1 MKTYKDET
9 AVKMKE
15 IASVA
20 MDSAQ
25 TKIDQLNTLGSNARN
40 QSSNYLLEW
49 QKWVST
55 ISFSL
60 VAIGGALVAQGTSP
74 HLSVFI
80 SFVLFLIVG
89 VWILVEH
96 KRQFERAATTSS
108 IDIDNYRPL
117 YDDKKK
123 AAFDLWED
131 PSSIEKHLAFLKQ
144 EQKIMDYTKTLNSLQ
159 NQELSHDKIVYLND
173 IWLATFI
180 AAIYLLLFPMYE
192 KLAKHYELSGVMT
205 SAIYWL
211 LLAVFILFV
220 IRDAQKSKP
229 YIAQANKSKRAKT
242 KSETR
247 HTDGYSERVKSEI
260 EFIEKIL
267 RDPKAK
273 V

>member
-1 MKTYKDET
+1 MKEYTEET
-9 AVKMKE
+9 AAKMKE
-15 IASVA
+15 IAGVA

-25 TKIDQLNTLGSNARN
+25 SKIDQLNTLGSSARN
-40 QSSNYLLEW
+40 QISNYLLEW

-60 VAIGGALVAQGTSP
+60 VAIGGALVAQGSSP
-74 HLSVFI
+74 HLSVLA

-89 VWILVEH
+89 IWILVEH
-96 KRQFERAATTSS
+96 KRQFERAASTSS

-131 PSSIEKHLAFLKQ
+131 PKSVEKHLAFLKQ

-173 IWLATFI
+173 IWLGTFI
-180 AAIYLLLFPMYE
+180 SAIYLLLFPMYE
-192 KLAKHYELSGVMT
+192 KLSKQYELASFP
-205 SAIYWL
+205 SNALYCL
-211 LLAVFILFV
+211 LLVLFILFV

-242 KSETR
+242 ESEAR
-247 HTDGYSERVKSEI
+247 HTYGYSERVKSEI
-260 EFIEKIL
+260 ELLEKIIK
-267 RDPKAK
+267 DPKAK
-273 V
+273 L

>member
-1 MKTYKDET
+1 MKEYTDET
-9 AVKMKE
+9 AAKMKE

-25 TKIDQLNTLGSNARN
+25 SKIDQLNTLGSNARN

-60 VAIGGALVAQGTSP
+60 VAIGGALVAQGNSP
-74 HLSVFI
+74 HLSVLA

-96 KRQFERAATTSS
+96 KRQFERAAITSS

-131 PSSIEKHLAFLKQ
+131 PNSVEKHILFLKQ
-144 EQKIMDYTKTLNSLQ
+144 EQKIMDYTKTLNSIQ

-173 IWLATFI
+173 IWLGTFI
-180 AAIYLLLFPMYE
+180 SAIYLLLFPMYE
-192 KLAKHYELSGVMT
+192 KLAKQYKLSNIPSG
-205 SAIYWL
+205 AFYWL
-211 LLAVFILFV
+211 LLLLFILFV

-229 YIAQANKSKRAKT
+229 YIFQANKSKRSKT
-242 KSETR
+242 ESESR
-247 HTDGYSERVKSEI
+247 HTDGYSDRVKSEI
-260 EFIEKIL
+260 ELLETIIK
-267 RDPKAK
+267 DPKAK
-273 V
+273 I

>member
-1 MKTYKDET
+1 MKSYTDET
-9 AVKMKE
+9 AAKMKE

-25 TKIDQLNTLGSNARN
+25 LKIDQLNTLGSNARN

-49 QKWVST
+49 QKWVGT

-60 VAIGGALVAQGTSP
+60 VAIGGALLAQGSST
-74 HLSVFI
+74 HLTVLV

-96 KRQFERAATTSS
+96 KRQFERAASTSS
-108 IDIDNYRPL
+108 VDIDNYRPL

-123 AAFDLWED
+123 AAFDLWDD
-131 PSSIEKHLAFLKQ
+131 PSSVEKHLAFLKQ

-173 IWLATFI
+173 IWLGAFI
-180 AAIYLLLFPMYE
+180 SAIYLLLFPMYE
-192 KLAKHYELSGVMT
+192 KLARQYELASFPSNVL
-205 SAIYWL
+205 YWL
-211 LLAVFILFV
+211 ILVLFIVFV

-229 YIAQANKSKRAKT
+229 YIVQANKSKRAKT
-242 KSETR
+242 ESETR

-260 EFIEKIL
+260 ELLEKIIK
-267 RDPKAK
+267 DPKAK
-273 V
+273 L

>member
-1 MKTYKDET
+1 MNTYKDET

-60 VAIGGALVAQGTSP
+60 VAIGGALVAQGSSP
-74 HLSVFI
+74 HLSVLV

-96 KRQFERAATTSS
+96 KRQFERAAATSS

-131 PSSIEKHLAFLKQ
+131 PNSIEKHLIFLKQ
-144 EQKIMDYTKTLNSLQ
+144 EQKIMDYTKTLNSIQ

-173 IWLATFI
+173 IWLGTFI
-180 AAIYLLLFPMYE
+180 SAIYLLLFPTYD
-192 KLAKHYELSGVMT
+192 KLAKNYELSSFAST
-205 SAIYWL
+205 AFYWL
-211 LLAVFILFV
+211 LLVLFILFV
-220 IRDAQKSKP
+220 VLDAQKSKP
-229 YIAQANKSKRAKT
+229 YIAQANKSKLAKT

-260 EFIEKIL
+260 ELLEKIL
-267 RDPKAK
+267 NDPKTK